1 MSDCIDQPCAV
12 IFDFG
17 GVLIDWNPLYLY
29 AKLFNGDRQAAKAF
43 LEKIGFNEWNQRQ
56 DAGRPFSEA
65 VEALC
70 AQFPPDSDLIRAYDH
85 RWRESIA
92 GPIHAT
98 VNVLRDLR
106 LGGYPL
112 YGLSNW
118 SAEKYHLVR
127 RDYEFFDW
135 FDDVVI
141 SGEVGLVKP
150 DPRIF
155 SLLLEKID
163 RPAKACLLIDDTQT
177 NIDTARRIGFRT
189 IHFRSPNQLRSDL
202 GRNGVLDRGIDGT

>member
-1 MSDCIDQPCAV
+1 
-12 IFDFG
+12 
-17 GVLIDWNPLYLY
+17 
-29 AKLFNGDRQAAKAF
+29 
-43 LEKIGFNEWNQRQ
+43 
-56 DAGRPFSEA
+56 
-65 VEALC
+65 
-70 AQFPPDSDLIRAYDH
+70 
-85 RWRESIA
+85 
-92 GPIHAT
+92 
-98 VNVLRDLR
+98 
-106 LGGYPL
+106 
-112 YGLSNW
+112 
-118 SAEKYHLVR
+118 
-127 RDYEFFDW
+127 FFDW

-163 RPAKACLLIDDTQT
+163 RPAQACLLIDDTQT